1 MVARNRERL
10 FPILSRSK
18 KRREFQLFPFSKSDK
33 LLIVAPHPDDESLGT
48 GGLVQRAFA
57 SQVPVRILFGTKG
70 ENNPWA
76 QRFWDRRWNIGR
88 DERAGWGERR
98 RQEALNAISV
108 LGGKP
113 ECARFLNLPDQGI
126 TGLLMKGDPELLA
139 LFAEQI
145 EEWRPTMV
153 VIPAMH
159 DAHPDHSALSVALSM
174 VLDSFEGLLRR
185 VWEYVVHKPQ
195 VAIRRQPVKLRL
207 SSEEVERKQQAILCH
222 ETQVALSRDRFTRFA
237 TTEETYYSHNP
248 IRVPLDSGPFLAV
261 QTREGV
267 LNLRISAYRRERLR
281 SEILLAFRSSVG
293 EMHRW
298 KIPLSLRS
306 GRAPIWD
313 ATNDRRL
320 HDATATWRGSGLIV
334 GIPLNDALNF
344 NTVFVKFSG
353 WRLFFDRSGWCKAVV
368 ARSRA
373 SVLA

>member
-1 MVARNRERL
+1 M
-10 FPILSRSK
+10 
-18 KRREFQLFPFSKSDK
+18 QLFPFSKSEK
-33 LLIVAPHPDDESLGT
+33 LLIVAPHPDDESLGS

-76 QRFWDRRWNIGR
+76 QRFWERRWNIGR

-98 RQEALNAISV
+98 RQEALNALSV

-113 ECARFLNLPDQGI
+113 DCARFLNLPDQGI
-126 TGLLMKGDPELLA
+126 TGLLMKDDPGLLA
-139 LFAEQI
+139 LFAKEI

-153 VIPAMH
+153 VIPAMR

-174 VLDSFEGLLRR
+174 VLDSFEGLLSR

-195 VAIRRQPVKLRL
+195 IAITRQPVVLRL
-207 SSEEVERKQQAILCH
+207 SSEEVERKLKAILCH

-237 TTEETYYSHNP
+237 TSEETYYSHSP
-248 IRVPLDSGPFLAV
+248 IRVSLDGGSLLAA

-267 LNLRISAYRRERLR
+267 LNLRISAYRRERLH

-298 KIPLSLRS
+298 KIPLSLWS
-306 GRAPIWD
+306 GIAPIWD

-320 HDATATWRGSGLIV
+320 HDATATWSGSGLIV
-334 GIPLNDALNF
+334 GIPLDDALNF

-353 WRLFFDRSGWCKAVV
+353 WRFFFDRSGWCKAAV
-368 ARSRA
+368 ASRHA